1 MPLQGAFNVTQ
12 TWLKALLIPALAASM
27 LVGCTDLPTTQKT
40 PAADAQPQAITSAA
54 VKEFLSEV
62 KQLLASVRSV
72 NGASPVAASA
82 ASGYRLSGYA
92 VAEASNSWQWATTLL
107 EDGTTSMTRH
117 VIEKNASDAIVTDIQ
132 STRTE
137 KTTDGVR
144 TYQQEDVVTR
154 SASMAPGT
162 YTVTG
167 KTTITGSYGEAGY
180 KTETEQ
186 TTTYTPAE
194 GSPRTTTLKSTYTP
208 AGSVLTL
215 TGLLADGSTI
225 AYKSTQT
232 GATSNGQPQA
242 IKTTMDLSVTSPS
255 GKTIVVENALDN
267 VYAMTQTTSSNA
279 SKGFYQVSLGTL
291 MQVRFDI
298 DIESLGTLTP
308 SDNGGSG
315 YTYTYPRNQITAELR
330 DATGKRIAAIGLE
343 ATTDHS
349 KPPTKGTLTL
359 EGEEPSELDMSFMMD
374 IMRVQM
380 SLPY

>member
-1 MPLQGAFNVTQ
+1 MTQ
-12 TWLKALLIPALAASM
+12 TWLKALLIPALATSM
-27 LVGCTDLPTTQKT
+27 LVGCTELPTTQQPPT
-40 PAADAQPQAITSAA
+40 AEAQQQAITSAS
-54 VKEFLSEV
+54 VKEFLSEL
-62 KQLLASVRSV
+62 KLLLASVRSV
-72 NGASPVAASA
+72 NGASAVAAST
-82 ASGYRLSGYA
+82 ASGYRVSGYA
-92 VAEASNSWQWATTLL
+92 VANTGNPWQWTTTLL
-107 EDGTTSMTRH
+107 ADGTTSMTRH
-117 VIEKNASDAIVTDIQ
+117 VIEKNASDETVTDIQ

-186 TTTYTPAE
+186 TTTYTPAD
-194 GSPRTTTLKSTYTP
+194 GSPRKTTLTSTYTP
-208 AGSVLTL
+208 TGSVLTL
-215 TGLLADGSTI
+215 AGQLADGSTI

-267 VYAMTQTTSSNA
+267 AYTYTETTSSNA

-298 DIESLGTLTP
+298 DIESRGTLVP
-308 SDNGGSG
+308 NGNGGGS
-315 YTYTYPRNQITAELR
+315 YTYSYPRNQITAELR
-330 DATGKRIAAIGLE
+330 DGAGKRVAEIGLE
-343 ATTDHS
+343 PTTDHS